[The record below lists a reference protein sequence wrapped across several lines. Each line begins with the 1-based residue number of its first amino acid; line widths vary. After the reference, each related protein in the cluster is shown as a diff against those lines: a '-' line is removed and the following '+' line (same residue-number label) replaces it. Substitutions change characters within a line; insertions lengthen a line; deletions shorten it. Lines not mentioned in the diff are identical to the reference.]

1 MRRRDDKPQIGS
13 HGCAGV
19 EPLRIVQVAPYLHP
33 HVGGVESHVD
43 GISAELAR
51 RGHRVEV
58 VTSQVEGAPTTERRH
73 GYLVRR
79 VRQRANLFTTPIT
92 PRLGATLSGIRM
104 DLVHAHSPPPLSSW
118 QAARWCR
125 AKVVPFVLTH
135 HCDLEIPL
143 PGGALVVEA
152 YRRTLGRGTV
162 RRAQAVVATTR
173 TYAETSR
180 SLWHRADVD
189 VVPNAVDAKRFSPG
203 PDPAHLRERHQ
214 LGDAKV
220 ALFVGRLTHHKG
232 VEEFI
237 RAASLT
243 GPDAVHLVVGD
254 GPRREAFE
262 NLAQH
267 AAPGKVVFAGRVDA
281 RDLPDYYRLASVGV
295 LPSTSRLEAFGI
307 VALECMASGRPVVV
321 SGMPGVEEV
330 IEPGGTG
337 LLAEPLDP
345 VDLAARI
352 RDVLDDPE
360 RAASMGKA
368 ARERVLSRFTVERVV
383 DRLEALYRRVLDAAS
398 TSK

>member
-1 MRRRDDKPQIGS
+1 M
-13 HGCAGV
+13 

-33 HVGGVESHVD
+33 HVGGVESHVE

-51 RGHRVEV
+51 RGHRVRV
-58 VTSQVEGAPTTERRH
+58 VTSRVPGAATREVRG

-92 PRLGATLSGIRM
+92 PGLGAALSEQPA

-125 AKVVPFVLTH
+125 AKGVPFVLTH

-143 PGGALVVEA
+143 PGGSLIVET

-162 RRAQAVVATTR
+162 RAAKAVVATTR
-173 TYAETSR
+173 TYAMTSR
-180 SLWHRADVD
+180 SLWHRGDVQ
-189 VVPNAVDAKRFSPG
+189 VVPNAVDPLRFSPG

-232 VEEFI
+232 VEEFV
-237 RAASLT
+237 RAAALAE
-243 GPDAVHLVVGD
+243 PDVVHLVVGD

-262 NLAQH
+262 ALAAH
-267 AAPGKVVFAGRVDA
+267 EAPGRVVFAGRVDA
-281 RDLPDYYRLASVGV
+281 RDLPDYYRLADVGV

-307 VALECMASGRPVVV
+307 VALECMATGRPVVV

-330 IEPGGTG
+330 IEPGVTG
-337 LLAEPLDP
+337 LLAEPLHP
-345 VDLAARI
+345 GDLAARI
-352 RDVLDDPE
+352 RTIVQDPE
-360 RAASMGKA
+360 MARSMGKA
-368 ARERVLSRFTVERVV
+368 ARERVLQLFTLEKVV
-383 DRLEALYRRVLDAAS
+383 DRLERLYRDVLDS
-398 TSK
+398 R

>member
-1 MRRRDDKPQIGS
+1 MES
-13 HGCAGV
+13 
-19 EPLRIVQVAPYLHP
+19 LRLTQVAPYLHP
-33 HVGGVESHVD
+33 HVGGVESHVE

-51 RGHRVEV
+51 RGHRVDV
-58 VTSQVEGAPTTERRH
+58 VTSLVEGASTREMRD

-79 VRQRANLFTTPIT
+79 VRQRANLFTTPVT
-92 PRLGATLSGIRM
+92 PGLRAALADVPT

-125 AKVVPFVLTH
+125 AKRVPFVLTH

-152 YRRTLGRGTV
+152 YRRTLGRSTV
-162 RRAQAVVATTR
+162 RSAQAVVATTR

-180 SLWHRADVD
+180 SLWSRGDVE
-189 VVPNAVDAKRFSPG
+189 VIPNAVDARRFSPG
-203 PDPAHLRERHQ
+203 PEPAHLRERHQ

-232 VEEFI
+232 VEDFI
-237 RAASLT
+237 RAAPLS
-243 GPDAVHLVVGD
+243 GPDAVHLVVGG

-262 NLAQH
+262 RLASQV
-267 AAPGKVVFAGRVDA
+267 APGKVVFAGRVDA

-307 VALECMASGRPVVV
+307 AALECMASGRPVVV

-345 VDLAARI
+345 ADLAANIRRI
-352 RDVLDDPE
+352 LDDPE
-360 RAASMGKA
+360 AARSMGKA
-368 ARERVLSRFTVERVV
+368 ARERVLSRFTVEKVV
-383 DRLEALYRRVLDAAS
+383 DRLEGLYGRVLDAGTRETKHQA
-398 TSK
+398 

>member
-1 MRRRDDKPQIGS
+1 MES
-13 HGCAGV
+13 
-19 EPLRIVQVAPYLHP
+19 LRLVQVAPYLHP
-33 HVGGVESHVD
+33 HVGGVESHVE

-58 VTSQVEGAPTTERRH
+58 VTSRVEGAPTTERRH
-73 GYLVRR
+73 GYLIRR

-92 PRLGATLSGIRM
+92 PGLGAALAATRM
-104 DLVHAHSPPPLSSW
+104 DLAHAHSPPPLTSW

-125 AKVVPFVLTH
+125 KRKVPFVLTH
-135 HCDLEIPL
+135 HCDLEIPI
-143 PGGALVVEA
+143 PGGGLVVET

-162 RRAQAVVATTR
+162 RGAQAVIATTR
-173 TYAETSR
+173 TYAMTSR
-180 SLWHRADVD
+180 SLWHRSDVD
-189 VVPNAVDAKRFSPG
+189 VVPNAVDARRFSPG

-214 LGDAKV
+214 LGEAKV

-237 RAASLT
+237 RAAPLT

-254 GPRREAFE
+254 GPKREAFE
-262 NLAQH
+262 TLAAQVS
-267 AAPGKVVFAGRVDA
+267 PGKVVFAGRVDA

-307 VALECMASGRPVVV
+307 AALECMASGRPVVV

-345 VDLAARI
+345 VDLAAKVRGI
-352 RDVLDDPE
+352 LEDPE
-360 RAASMGKA
+360 AGASMGKA
-368 ARERVLSRFTVERVV
+368 ARERVLSRFTLEKVV
-383 DRLEALYRRVLDAAS
+383 DSLEAVYRRVLDAGGPPQK
-398 TSK
+398 TQ